1 MMKQP
6 VVKPL
11 SNADDLEFQKLILF
25 FEETLG
31 FCPNSLKT
39 MYHQPRITDALQ
51 FK

>member
-1 MMKQP
+1 MKQP

-11 SNADDLEFQKLILF
+11 NNTGDEEFQKLILF

-31 FCPNSLKT
+31 FCPNSVKT
-39 MYHQPRITDALQ
+39 MYHRPRIAYALQ